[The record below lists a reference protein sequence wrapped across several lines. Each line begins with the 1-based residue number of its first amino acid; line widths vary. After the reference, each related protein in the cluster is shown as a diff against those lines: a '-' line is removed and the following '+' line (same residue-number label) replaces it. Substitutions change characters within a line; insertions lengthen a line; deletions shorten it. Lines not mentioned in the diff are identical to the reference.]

1 MKKKA
6 DYGNWVPQGM
16 LLVSGAVAAVFFV
29 LGLVVRPA
37 GLRVGLLVVAAF
49 PFLFLLYLVVVYV
62 EFARDNSR
70 IPRRFYR
77 LVIDR
82 LPWDGD
88 GTALDIGTG
97 NGAVAIELAKRL
109 PEARVVGVDLWGK
122 PWNYGR
128 DVCDSN
134 AAAEGVGDRVRFER
148 ASAIDLPFGDET
160 FDAVVTNFV
169 FHTIDVSDRL
179 SLVREALR
187 VLKPGGAFSLQ
198 DLFNDQFYRNPE
210 TLADEVRSWGL
221 EDVQFVSSLDLIDVP
236 ALLKT
241 KHMVGGSGVLYGRK
255 VACSLQSGASAA
267 AGRNE
272 SFPFQGER
280 VRHLP

>member
-1 MKKKA
+1 MESKVN
-6 DYGNWVPQGM
+6 YGNWVPQGM
-16 LLVSGAVAAVFFV
+16 LVVSGAVAVVFFV
-29 LGLVVRPA
+29 LGLVVRPGA
-37 GLRVGLLVVAAF
+37 LRVGFLVVAAL
-49 PFLFLLYLVVVYV
+49 PLLFFSYLAYVYFQ
-62 EFARDNSR
+62 FARDNSR
-70 IPRRFYR
+70 IPRQFYR

-97 NGAVAIELAKRL
+97 NGAVAIELAKRK
-109 PEARVVGVDLWGK
+109 PNAAVVGVDLWGK

-148 ASAIDLPFGDET
+148 GSATGLPFGDET

-169 FHTIDVSDRL
+169 FHTIGVSDRL

-198 DLFNDQFYRNPE
+198 DLFNEQFYQNPE
-210 TLADEVRSWGL
+210 TLDDEVRSWGL
-221 EDVQFVSSLDLIDVP
+221 EDVQFVSNLDLIDVP

-255 VACSLQSGASAA
+255 
-267 AGRNE
+267 
-272 SFPFQGER
+272 
-280 VRHLP
+280 